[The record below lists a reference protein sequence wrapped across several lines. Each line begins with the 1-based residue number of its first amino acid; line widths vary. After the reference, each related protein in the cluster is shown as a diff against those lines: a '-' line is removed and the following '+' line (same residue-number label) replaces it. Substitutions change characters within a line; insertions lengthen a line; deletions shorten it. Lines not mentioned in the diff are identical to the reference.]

1 MRQMIMFVGFRAL
14 ASFVMATGVILA
26 MGSST
31 EAVAQQQKSVEV
43 YLDRAEVTAIPART
57 STLVIGNPMIAD
69 ANVQPGGLLVI
80 TGKGLGSTNVMA
92 LDAQG
97 VILSNMTVRVR
108 VSRNETVQVYRGTDR
123 ETYQC
128 SPMCEPVVT
137 LGDSKDYFDK
147 SLGQNTIR
155 MKNALEQSG
164 ERR

>member
-1 MRQMIMFVGFRAL
+1 MRQMKMFVGFRAL
-14 ASFVMATGVILA
+14 ASLVMATGVILA
-26 MGSST
+26 VGSST

-108 VSRNETVQVYRGTDR
+108 VSRKRDR
-123 ETYQC
+123 
-128 SPMCEPVVT
+128 
-137 LGDSKDYFDK
+137 
-147 SLGQNTIR
+147 
-155 MKNALEQSG
+155 SG
-164 ERR
+164 LPWH